1 MFYLIDKFM
10 AWLRPKP
17 KPNKALSRLVSDY
30 EKKKEKVATPADI
43 SDYSHT
49 PITTDANNDQET
61 IRYGQAK
68 REYQGSENR

>member
-1 MFYLIDKFM
+1 M

-17 KPNKALSRLVSDY
+17 KPNKALTRLVSDY

-49 PITTDANNDQET
+49 PLTMDANHDNDKET
-61 IRYGQAK
+61 FRYGHDK
-68 REYQGSENR
+68 RQHQSSENGSV